1 MRMRLMVLLLAVTGL
16 LAMAGC
22 GGGDA
27 PATAAAG
34 GQSASVAFTGKTID
48 GAAFDSATLEGKP
61 TVLWFWAPWCTT
73 CRGQAPDVRSLAE
86 RYAGKVNVVGVA
98 GLGENAAMRQF
109 VSSTGVGSVKHISD
123 EAGAVWKKYEVTQQ
137 STYVLIDAAGKVVFR
152 GYLDG
157 DNLSKRVAAL
167 AG

>member
-1 MRMRLMVLLLAVTGL
+1 MRPVVLLLAVTGL
-16 LAMAGC
+16 LAVAGC
-22 GGGDA
+22 ANGGRPI
-27 PATAAAG
+27 PAKAG
-34 GQSASVAFTGKTID
+34 GQSASVAFTGKTVD
-48 GAAFDSATLEGKP
+48 GAPFDSATLAGKP

-73 CRGQAPDVRSLAE
+73 CRGQAADVRSLAD

-109 VSSTGVGSVKHISD
+109 VSSTGVGSIKHLSD

-137 STYVLIDAAGKVVFR
+137 STYVLIDAAGKIVFR

-157 DNLSKRVAAL
+157 DDLSKRVAAL

>member
-16 LAMAGC
+16 LASAGC

-27 PATAAAG
+27 TATAG
-34 GQSASVAFTGKTID
+34 GQTASVAFTGKTVD
-48 GAAFDSATLEGKP
+48 GAAFDSATLAGKP
-61 TVLWFWAPWCTT
+61 AVLWFWAPWCTT
-73 CRGQAPDVRSLAE
+73 CRGQAPDVRSLAD
-86 RYAGKVNVVGVA
+86 RSAGKVNVVGVA
-98 GLGENAAMRQF
+98 GLGENAAMRKF
-109 VSSTGVGSVKHISD
+109 VASTGVGSIKHLSD

-137 STYVLIDAAGKVVFR
+137 STYVLIDAAGKIVFR